1 MGALVGLAAGL
12 GILLIAA
19 HVAERRASRPRSHA
33 TRRITRIQ
41 ALVYAAGIP
50 RLTVASLVG
59 ACVGSAVLVG
69 SLALIVTAVPMVA
82 LLAAIASAGVPVVL
96 LRRRIA
102 QQATARQEAWPDAVD
117 QLASAVRAGLPLP
130 EAVCDLSRRG
140 PVALRLS
147 FAEFDVEYRASGS
160 FSRALDALQD
170 ALADPVADR
179 VCASLRIARDV
190 GGNDLGHVLRTLS
203 ALLREDLRT
212 RGEITARQSWTV
224 NAARISVAAPWL
236 TLALLCTRPEAVAAF
251 TTWAGTLVL
260 AGAAAVSFIAY
271 RLMRRLGR
279 LPVAERV
286 IA

>member
-1 MGALVGLAAGL
+1 
-12 GILLIAA
+12 
-19 HVAERRASRPRSHA
+19 
-33 TRRITRIQ
+33 
-41 ALVYAAGIP
+41 
-50 RLTVASLVG
+50 
-59 ACVGSAVLVG
+59 
-69 SLALIVTAVPMVA
+69 
-82 LLAAIASAGVPVVL
+82 
-96 LRRRIA
+96 
-102 QQATARQEAWPDAVD
+102 
-117 QLASAVRAGLPLP
+117 
-130 EAVCDLSRRG
+130 
-140 PVALRLS
+140 LRL
-147 FAEFDVEYRASGS
+147 E
-160 FSRALDALQD
+160 
-170 ALADPVADR
+170 
-179 VCASLRIARDV
+179 
-190 GGNDLGHVLRTLS
+190 LRTLS

>member
-1 MGALVGLAAGL
+1 MGAVVGLVAGIGL
-12 GILLIAA
+12 LLIVLAFGSDR
-19 HVAERRASRPRSHA
+19 ERVRTRPR
-33 TRRITRIQ
+33 RDNRVQ
-41 ALVYAAGIP
+41 ALIKAAAIP
-50 RLTVASLVG
+50 RLTPAGLIG
-59 ACVGSAVLVG
+59 ACAGSAILVG

-82 LLAAIASAGVPVVL
+82 VLAAVGSAGVPIVL
-96 LRRRIA
+96 LRRRIG
-102 QQATARQEAWPDAVD
+102 QQAKARQESWPDAVD
-117 QLASAVRAGLPLP
+117 QLASAVRAGLALP
-130 EAVCDLSRRG
+130 EAVSDLARRG
-140 PVALRLS
+140 PASLRYS
-147 FAEFDVEYRASGS
+147 FQEFDVEYRATGS
-160 FSRALDALQD
+160 FSLGLEALQD

-190 GGNDLGHVLRTLS
+190 GGSDLGHVLRTLS

-251 TTWAGTLVL
+251 TSWTGTFIL
-260 AGAAAVSFIAY
+260 AGSAVVSFVAY

-279 LPVAERV
+279 LPVPERV

>member
-1 MGALVGLAAGL
+1 MGALVGLGAGL
-12 GILLIAA
+12 GILFIIGHLFQGRAA
-19 HVAERRASRPRSHA
+19 HRSRPRRSG
-33 TRRITRIQ
+33 RLQ
-41 ALVYAAGIP
+41 ALVHAAAIP
-50 RLTVASLVG
+50 RLTPAGLIG
-59 ACVGSAVLVG
+59 ACVGSAFVIG

-82 LLAAIASAGVPVVL
+82 LLAAMGSAGVPVVL

-102 QQATARQEAWPDAVD
+102 QQSQARQDSWPDAVD
-117 QLASAVRAGLPLP
+117 QLASAVRAGLALP
-130 EAVCDLSRRG
+130 EAVGDLARRG

-147 FAEFDVEYRASGS
+147 FREFDVEYRATGS
-160 FSRALDALQD
+160 FTRALDALQD

-190 GGNDLGHVLRTLS
+190 GGSDLGHVLRTLS

-212 RGEITARQSWTV
+212 RGEIAARQSWTV

-251 TTWAGTLVL
+251 TSWMGTLVL
-260 AGAAAVSFIAY
+260 AGSAVVSFLAY
-271 RLMRRLGR
+271 RLMRQLGK
-279 LPVAERV
+279 LPTPERV

>member
-1 MGALVGLAAGL
+1 MGAVVGLVAGIGL
-12 GILLIAA
+12 LLIVLAFGTDR
-19 HVAERRASRPRSHA
+19 ERVRTRPR
-33 TRRITRIQ
+33 RDNRVQ
-41 ALVYAAGIP
+41 ALVKAAAIP
-50 RLTVASLVG
+50 RLTPAGLIG
-59 ACVGSAVLVG
+59 ACAGSAFLVG

-82 LLAAIASAGVPVVL
+82 VLAAAGSAGVPIVL
-96 LRRRIA
+96 LRRRIG
-102 QQATARQEAWPDAVD
+102 QQAKARQESWPDAVD
-117 QLASAVRAGLPLP
+117 QLASAVRAGLALP
-130 EAVCDLSRRG
+130 EAVSDLARRG
-140 PVALRLS
+140 PASLRYS
-147 FAEFDVEYRASGS
+147 FQEFDVEYRATGS
-160 FSRALDALQD
+160 FSLGLEALQD

-190 GGNDLGHVLRTLS
+190 GGSDLGHVLRTLS

-251 TTWAGTLVL
+251 TSWTGTFIL
-260 AGAAAVSFIAY
+260 AGSAVVSFVAY

-279 LPVAERV
+279 LPVPERV